1 MNARRL
7 AKTAALI
14 AASSEKLISSPQLRK
29 RFDAEAYWKTCEKRL
44 QCWNRALAMFKE
56 DLREGSDHS
65 PWPALAVVG
74 EEILYSEVL
83 TRIWTAV
90 LSISDRDQ
98 NDREMDA
105 ILRAIWI
112 GHLAARNQ
120 VLVLIYKGQ
129 QQGIEAAANLDRQRR
144 RLERWTDILL
154 SRFAHLGDVE
164 MFCFDP
170 ERVGD
175 WSKEHRQLQ
184 AAEYRQQWNLLVAS
198 FQKSL
203 GKGNEQQAANPD
215 LNRQLVVTIAACI
228 PEGQG
233 KERLE
238 ESIPWL
244 ARMTETAEQMES
256 LINEY
261 IAHAS

>member
-14 AASSEKLISSPQLRK
+14 AASSEQLVFSPQLRK

-56 DLREGSDHS
+56 DLREDSDHS
-65 PWPALAVVG
+65 PWPALSVVG

-90 LSISDRDQ
+90 LSISERDQ

-120 VLVLIYKGQ
+120 VLCAG
-129 QQGIEAAANLDRQRR
+129 
-144 RLERWTDILL
+144 WTR
-154 SRFAHLGDVE
+154 SGFGAGH
-164 MFCFDP
+164 
-170 ERVGD
+170 
-175 WSKEHRQLQ
+175 
-184 AAEYRQQWNLLVAS
+184 
-198 FQKSL
+198 
-203 GKGNEQQAANPD
+203 
-215 LNRQLVVTIAACI
+215 
-228 PEGQG
+228 EG
-233 KERLE
+233 R
-238 ESIPWL
+238 
-244 ARMTETAEQMES
+244 T
-256 LINEY
+256 
-261 IAHAS
+261 